1 MKYIIYTDGSDLKH
15 TNHRMGIGGILLD
28 ETARKLLDSFGSEL
42 SHEYLQMEYGTSDC
56 SNPTAEMIAAAE
68 ALQTWSTKFKPGD
81 NIEIRAD
88 YMGVREWNTGRW
100 KINKPYIQEAHD
112 RIAKTIKETGIKVT
126 WTWVKGHQTGLGLYG
141 SDKYWNDK
149 VDKLAKGQ

>member
-28 ETARKLLDSFGSEL
+28 ESGHKMLDSFGSEL
-42 SHEYLQMEYGTSDC
+42 SHEYLQEEYGTSDC
-56 SNPTAEMIAAAE
+56 SNPTAEMIAASE
-68 ALQTWSTKFKPGD
+68 ALQNWSSRFKPGD
-81 NIEIRAD
+81 EIEIRAD

-100 KINKPYIQEAHD
+100 KINKPYIKKAHD
-112 RIAKTIKETGIKVT
+112 QIMDIIRKSGLKVT
-126 WTWVKGHQTGLGLYG
+126 WTWVKGHQTGPGLYG

>member
-15 TNHRMGIGGILLD
+15 TSHRMGIGGILLD
-28 ETARKLLDSFGSEL
+28 ETGRKMLDSFGSEL
-42 SHEYLQMEYGTSDC
+42 SHEYLQSEYGTSDC
-56 SNPTAEMIAAAE
+56 SNPTAEMIAASE
-68 ALQTWSTKFKPGD
+68 ALQNWVDRFKAGD
-81 NIEIRAD
+81 EIEIRAD

-100 KINKPYIQEAHD
+100 KINKPYIKKAHD
-112 RIAKTIKETGIKVT
+112 QIAEIIGDHGLQVT
-126 WTWVKGHQTGLGLYG
+126 WTWVKGHQTGPSLYG

>member
-15 TNHRMGIGGILLD
+15 TSHRMGIGGVLLD
-28 ETARKLLDSFGSEL
+28 GAAKKMLDSFGSEL
-42 SHEYLQMEYGTSDC
+42 SHEYLQSEYGTSDC

-68 ALQTWSTKFKPGD
+68 ALSNWSDRFYPGD
-81 NIEIRAD
+81 EVEIRAD

-100 KINKPYIQEAHD
+100 KINKPYIREAHY
-112 RIAKTIKETGIKVT
+112 RIMDTIRESGIKVT
-126 WTWVKGHQTGLGLYG
+126 WTWVKGHQTGPNLYG

>member
-15 TNHRMGIGGILLD
+15 TSHRMGIGGILLD
-28 ETARKLLDSFGSEL
+28 ETGRKMLDSFGSEL
-42 SHEYLQMEYGTSDC
+42 SHEYLQSEYGASDC
-56 SNPTAEMIAAAE
+56 SNPTAEMIAASE
-68 ALQTWSTKFKPGD
+68 ALQNWADRFRAGD
-81 NIEIRAD
+81 EIEIRAD

-100 KINKPYIQEAHD
+100 KINKPYIKKAHD
-112 RIAKTIKETGIKVT
+112 QIAEIIRDHGLQVT
-126 WTWVKGHQTGLGLYG
+126 WTWVKGHQTGPSLYG